1 MSCCDQSGL
10 QPVEQALETLLSSA
24 QAITDTEMVS
34 VEEALGRVLAEDQQS
49 TVDVPPADNSAM
61 DGFAYN
67 SADAQDSNIQNTGPT
82 TLPISQRIPAG
93 VAPQPLQPGTAARIF
108 TGAEVPIGADTVVMQ
123 ENCQWDDGSDID
135 SSGNKGQ
142 VTLPA
147 ESKAGDNVR
156 PRGQDIQ
163 SGSRIMC
170 RGHRIK
176 PQDMGLLASVGIAEV
191 SVYRRLKVAVLST
204 GDELV
209 EPGTELPPGHIYNSN
224 RYTLAGQMK
233 ALGFDYIDL
242 GIVPDNFEATE
253 QALRQAAAEAD
264 CIVTSGGVSVGEE
277 DYVKA
282 CVEKLGS
289 LDLWRLAIKPGKPLA
304 FGHVLGKPILGLPG
318 NPAAVFVT
326 CAIVARPFLLK
337 CQGVSDLQPIPI
349 QVIADFDRPK
359 PAKRQEYLRAKLI
372 LDEHGVAHAE
382 IAGNQSSGV
391 LSTASVGNGFAIHP
405 LGGTITSG
413 EPVQF
418 LLFSDLLF

>member
-10 QPVEQALETLLSSA
+10 QPVEQALEILLRSA
-24 QAITDTEMVS
+24 QAITETEMVP
-34 VEEALGRVLAEDQQS
+34 VVEALGRVLADNQLS
-49 TVDVPPADNSAM
+49 SVDVPPADNSAM

-67 SADAQDSNIQNTGPT
+67 SNDIQNSHRQKMEPI

-108 TGAEVPIGADTVVMQ
+108 TGAEIPAGADIVVMQ
-123 ENCQWDDGSDID
+123 ENCQWNDVPEG
-135 SSGNKGQ
+135 KYQ

-147 ESKAGDNVR
+147 EFKIGDNIR
-156 PRGQDIQ
+156 PQGQDIK
-163 SGSRIMC
+163 SGSLIMS

-176 PQDMGLLASVGIAEV
+176 PQDMGLLASVGIAEIP
-191 SVYRRLKVAVLST
+191 VYRKLKVAILST

-209 EPGTELPPGHIYNSN
+209 EPGSELPPGHIYNSN

-242 GIVPDNFEATE
+242 GIVPDNAEATE
-253 QALRQAAAEAD
+253 QALRKAAIEAD
-264 CIVTSGGVSVGEE
+264 CIITSGGVSVGEE
-277 DYVKA
+277 DHVKA

-289 LDLWRLAIKPGKPLA
+289 LDLWKLAIKPGKPLA
-304 FGHVLGKPILGLPG
+304 FGNVLGTPFLGLPG

-337 CQGVSDLQPIPI
+337 CQGANELLPTPV
-349 QVIADFDRPK
+349 QVTAGFDRPK
-359 PAKRQEYLRAKLI
+359 PAKRQEYLRAKLV
-372 LDEHGVAHAE
+372 LNNNGETSVE
-382 IAGNQSSGV
+382 LAGNQSSGV

-405 LGGTITSG
+405 LGGTIKKG
-413 EPVQF
+413 KPVQF
-418 LLFSDLLF
+418 LLFNDVLF

>member
-1 MSCCDQSGL
+1 MSCCDQPGL

-24 QAITDTEMVS
+24 QAITDTEMVP
-34 VEEALGRVLAEDQQS
+34 VEQALGRVLAADQQS

-61 DGFAYN
+61 DGFAFNSQDIN
-67 SADAQDSNIQNTGPT
+67 SADIQEAGKT
-82 TLPISQRIPAG
+82 TLPLSQRIPAG
-93 VAPQPLQPGTAARIF
+93 VAPQALQPGTAARIF
-108 TGAEVPIGADTVVMQ
+108 TGAEVPAGADTVVMQ
-123 ENCQWDDGSDID
+123 ENCQWDDAPGGKS
-135 SSGNKGQ
+135 Q

-147 ESKAGDNVR
+147 QSKAGDNVR
-156 PRGQDIQ
+156 PQGQDIQ

-191 SVYRRLKVAVLST
+191 PVYRRLKVAVLST

-209 EPGTELPPGHIYNSN
+209 EPGEKLPPGHIYNSN

-277 DYVKA
+277 DHVKA

-289 LDLWRLAIKPGKPLA
+289 LDLWKLAIKPGKPLA

-337 CQGVSDLQPIPI
+337 CQGVDDLKPIPI
-349 QVIADFDRPK
+349 QVIADFGRPK
-359 PAKRQEYLRAKLI
+359 PAKRQEYLRAKLV
-372 LDEHGVAHAE
+372 LDDNGVAHAE

-405 LGGTITSG
+405 LGGTIKMG

>member
-24 QAITDTEMVS
+24 QPMTETERVP
-34 VEEALGRVLAEDQQS
+34 VEQALGRVLAEDQQS

-67 SADAQDSNIQNTGPT
+67 SADTQGPSFQKRESV

-93 VAPQPLQPGTAARIF
+93 LAPQPLQPGTAARIF
-108 TGAEVPIGADTVVMQ
+108 TGAEVPAGADIVVMQ
-123 ENCQWDDGSDID
+123 ENCQWNDAPDDK
-135 SSGNKGQ
+135 NQ

-147 ESKAGDNVR
+147 EPKAGDNIR
-156 PRGQDIQ
+156 PQGQDIK
-163 SGSRIMC
+163 SGSVIMS

-191 SVYRRLKVAVLST
+191 PVFRKLKVAVLST

-253 QALRQAAAEAD
+253 QALRKAAAEAD

-277 DYVKA
+277 DHVKA

-304 FGHVLGKPILGLPG
+304 FGNVLGTPILGLPG

-326 CAIVARPFLLK
+326 CAIIARPFLLK
-337 CQGVSDLQPIPI
+337 CQGASELLPTPI
-349 QVIADFDRPK
+349 QVVANFDRPK
-359 PAKRQEYLRAKLI
+359 PAKRQEYLRAKLV
-372 LDEHGVAHAE
+372 LNEQGMACAE
-382 IAGNQSSGV
+382 LAGNQSSGV
-391 LSTASVGNGFAIHP
+391 LSTASVGNGFAVHP

>member
-10 QPVEQALETLLSSA
+10 QPVEKALETLLSSA
-24 QAITDTEMVS
+24 QAITETEMVP
-34 VEEALGRVLAEDQQS
+34 VEQALGRVLAKDQLS

-61 DGFAYN
+61 DGFAY
-67 SADAQDSNIQNTGPT
+67 SSTDAQATGQT

-108 TGAEVPIGADTVVMQ
+108 TGAEVPAGADIVVMQ
-123 ENCQWDDGSDID
+123 ENCEWTNDD
-135 SSGNKGQ
+135 
-142 VTLPA
+142 VTLPV
-147 ESKAGDNVR
+147 SSNPGDNIR
-156 PRGQDIQ
+156 PRGQDIK
-163 SGSRIMC
+163 SGSVIIC

-176 PQDMGLLASVGIAEV
+176 PQDMGLLASVGIAEAP
-191 SVYRRLKVAVLST
+191 VYRKLKVAVLST

-209 EPGTELPPGHIYNSN
+209 EPGTELLPGQIYNSN

-242 GIVPDNFEATE
+242 GIVPDTFEATE
-253 QALRQAAAEAD
+253 QALRKAAAVAD

-277 DYVKA
+277 DHVKV

-289 LDLWRLAIKPGKPLA
+289 LNLWRLAIKPGKPLA
-304 FGHVLGKPILGLPG
+304 FGNVLGTPILGLPG

-337 CQGVSDLQPIPI
+337 CQGASELLPTPV
-349 QVIADFDRPK
+349 QVIANFDRPK
-359 PAKRQEYLRAKLI
+359 PAKRQEYLRAKLT
-372 LDEHGVAHAE
+372 LDELGAAHAE
-382 IAGNQSSGV
+382 LAGNQSSGV
-391 LSTASVGNGFAIHP
+391 LSTASIGNGFVVHP
-405 LGGTITSG
+405 LGGTIFSG
-413 EPVQF
+413 ESVQF

>member
-1 MSCCDQSGL
+1 MSCCDQPGL
-10 QPVEQALETLLSSA
+10 IPVEQALEKLLNAA
-24 QAITDTEMVS
+24 QPITETEMVA
-34 VEEALGRVLAEDQQS
+34 VGKALGRVLAADQQS

-61 DGFAYN
+61 DGFAFN
-67 SADAQDSNIQNTGPT
+67 SVDCKESGQT
-82 TLPISQRIPAG
+82 TLPLSQRIPAG
-93 VAPQPLQPGTAARIF
+93 VAPQSLQPGTAARIF
-108 TGAEVPIGADTVVMQ
+108 TGAEVPSGADTVIMQ
-123 ENCQWDDGSDID
+123 ENCQWDSD
-135 SSGNKGQ
+135 Q
-142 VTLPA
+142 VILPA
-147 ESKAGDNVR
+147 EPKAGDNVR

-163 SGSRIMC
+163 SGSIIMC

-191 SVYRRLKVAVLST
+191 PVYRRLKVAVLST

-209 EPGTELPPGHIYNSN
+209 EPGSDLPPGHIYNSN
-224 RYTLAGQMK
+224 RYTLAGLMEAQ
-233 ALGFDYIDL
+233 GFDYIDL

-253 QALRQAAAEAD
+253 QALRKAAAVAD

-277 DYVKA
+277 DHVKA

-304 FGHVLGKPILGLPG
+304 FGNVLGTPILGLPG

-337 CQGVSDLQPIPI
+337 TQGANDILPTPI

-359 PAKRQEYLRAKLI
+359 PAKRQEYLRAMLS
-372 LDEHGVAHAE
+372 LDENGVAHAQ

-391 LSTASVGNGFAIHP
+391 LSTASVGNGFAVHS
-405 LGGTITSG
+405 LNGTITAG
-413 EPVQF
+413 EPVPF
-418 LLFSDLLF
+418 LLFSDVLY

>member
-1 MSCCDQSGL
+1 MSCCDQPGL

-24 QAITDTEMVS
+24 QAITDTEMVP
-34 VEEALGRVLAEDQQS
+34 VEQALGRVLAADQQS

-61 DGFAYN
+61 DGFAFN
-67 SADAQDSNIQNTGPT
+67 SADIQKTGKT
-82 TLPISQRIPAG
+82 TLPLSQRIPAG
-93 VAPQPLQPGTAARIF
+93 VAPQALQPGTAARIF

-123 ENCQWDDGSDID
+123 ENCQWDDGSDND
-135 SSGNKGQ
+135 SSGDKSQ

-147 ESKAGDNVR
+147 DSKAGDNVR
-156 PRGQDIQ
+156 PQGQDIQ

-191 SVYRRLKVAVLST
+191 PVYRRLKVAVLST

-209 EPGTELPPGHIYNSN
+209 EPGEQLPPGHIYNSN

-253 QALRQAAAEAD
+253 QALRQAADKAD

-277 DYVKA
+277 DHVKA

-289 LDLWRLAIKPGKPLA
+289 LDLWKLAIKPGKPLA

-337 CQGVSDLQPIPI
+337 CQGVDDLKPIPI

-359 PAKRQEYLRAKLI
+359 PAKRQEYLRAKLV
-372 LDEHGVAHAE
+372 LDDNGVAHAE

-405 LGGTITSG
+405 LGGTIKMG